1 VRLSFANPVPLPRFS
16 DLGLDVRLVREAAV
30 QEGSRG
36 FLRLQQ
42 LEVRIDGEDPF
53 PYDAVTRH
61 AMDAVVIA
69 AHFRKN
75 NEVHVV
81 LVSAVRPPLR
91 LRNEPAVL
99 WELPAGLVEP
109 GETFPIAA
117 ARELFEETGLHV
129 TESGLHELGAYM
141 YPTAAI
147 LPEKHVFF
155 HAEIDWDAREE
166 APGDCSPLERVQQA
180 ATISL
185 DEALELCARGEIR
198 DSKSELA
205 LRRLEDVVRKAR

>member
-1 VRLSFANPVPLPRFS
+1 MTVRLSSANPVPLPRFS
-16 DLGLDVRLVREAAV
+16 DLGLDVRLVREADV

-42 LEVRIDGEDPF
+42 LEVRIDGEAPF
-53 PYDAVTRH
+53 PYDAITRH

-69 AHFRKN
+69 AHFRKKD
-75 NEVHVV
+75 EVHVV

-99 WELPAGLVEP
+99 WEIPAGLVEP
-109 GETFPIAA
+109 GETFPMAA
-117 ARELFEETGLHV
+117 ARELFEETGV
-129 TESGLHELGAYM
+129 RVDAAGLHELGAYM

-166 APGDCSPLERVQQA
+166 APGDSSPLERVQQA
-180 ATISL
+180 AAIPL
-185 DEALELCARGEIR
+185 EEALELCARGEIR
-198 DSKSELA
+198 DAKSELA
-205 LRRLEDVVRKAR
+205 LRRLEQVLSR